1 MCVIRYVSR
10 FMENEHYPSK
20 VAYCPFQRVSRV
32 AFVVDLMLYIFIIQ
46 NKMKSE
52 QVEGTV
58 YGSVKVTQ
66 NTSVEPKTKQRS

>member
-1 MCVIRYVSR
+1 MIRYVRR

-20 VAYCPFQRVSRV
+20 VAYCPFQRVSQL
-32 AFVVDLMLYIFIIQ
+32 AFVLIFILYIFTIQ

-52 QVEGTV
+52 QVDGTV
-58 YGSVKVTQ
+58 YGSVKLTQ